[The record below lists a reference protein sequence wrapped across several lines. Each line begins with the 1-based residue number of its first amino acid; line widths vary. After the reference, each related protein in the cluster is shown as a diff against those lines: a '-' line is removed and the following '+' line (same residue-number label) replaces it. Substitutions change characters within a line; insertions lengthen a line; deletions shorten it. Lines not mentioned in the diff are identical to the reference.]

1 MRKVIAIAG
10 PTASGKSSLSVKLAK
25 EIGAEIISTDAVQ
38 VYKGLDIGSAKVT
51 KEEMSGIRHYM
62 IDEVNPDVDFNV
74 NLFLKKALYY
84 IDEIF
89 KKGKDV
95 IVVGGSMLYTD
106 SLMYDSY
113 DFPKF
118 DENVRKELEDI
129 YKKKGKEFLYNILE
143 KVDMESAIKIHKNN
157 VKRVIRAIEI
167 YKNTGIKKSEIDK
180 RNNKF
185 RFDNTYY
192 YFLNANRKRVYE
204 RIDKRVDEMI
214 ECGLVEEVEGLLKIG
229 YDEKYTSMN
238 SLGYKQIID
247 YLKGKCSL
255 EEAIYII
262 KRDTRHFAKRQYTWY
277 NAEKRKSVKK
287 IDFENIKDALD
298 IIKGDIKWN

>member
-1 MRKVIAIAG
+1 MGKVIAIAG
-10 PTASGKSSLSVKLAK
+10 PTASGKSSLAVKLAG
-25 EIGAEIISTDAVQ
+25 EIDAEIISTDAVQ

-51 KEEMSGIRHYM
+51 KEEMCGIKHYM
-62 IDEVNPDVDFNV
+62 IDEVDPNIDFNV
-74 NLFLKKALYY
+74 NLFLEKALCYV
-84 IDEIF
+84 DEIF

-129 YKKKGKEFLYNILE
+129 YKTKGKGFLHSILE
-143 KVDMESAIKIHKNN
+143 RIDSESAEKIHENN

-167 YKNTGIKKSEIDK
+167 YKNTGIKKSEIDR

-185 RFDNTYY
+185 RFENTYY
-192 YFLNANRKRVYE
+192 YFLNANRQKVYE
-204 RIDKRVDEMI
+204 RIDKRVDVMI
-214 ECGLVEEVEGLLKIG
+214 ESGLIEEVEGLLKQG
-229 YDEKYTSMN
+229 YDERYSSMN

-247 YLKGKCSL
+247 YLKGRCSL

-277 NAEKRKSVKK
+277 NSERRKNVGK
-287 IDFENIKDALD
+287 ISFEDTKDLLD
-298 IIKGDIKWN
+298 VIKGDIKWS